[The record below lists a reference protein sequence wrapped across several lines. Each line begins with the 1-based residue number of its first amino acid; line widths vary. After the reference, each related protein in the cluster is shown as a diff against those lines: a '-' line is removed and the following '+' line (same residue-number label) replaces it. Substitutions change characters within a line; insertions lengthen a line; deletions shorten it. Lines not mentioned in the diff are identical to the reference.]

1 MAQKVLIVGFPGVQA
16 LDLVGPFEVFAAA
29 SKVLAAQGRDG
40 YAPEL
45 VSLAAQPVSTN
56 TGLTLSA
63 APLPDPTDGVDTV
76 LLPGGNGARGDRRDP
91 RLVDWIVAAAPH
103 ARRVVSVCT
112 GAFLAAQAGLLD
124 GCRATTHWAFAEQL
138 ALEFPSVVVDPDPI
152 FIRSSPTVWTAAG
165 VSAGIDL
172 TLALVEED
180 HGTEVAQTVARWLVL
195 HLRRPGGQTQFAA
208 PVWVARAK
216 REPIR
221 AVQDA
226 VESEPGGAHSIADLA
241 RLAAMS
247 PRHFT
252 RVFTDEVGEAPG
264 SYVER
269 VRTEAARRQLE
280 QTDDTV
286 TTIANRCGFGTA
298 ETMRRNFIRRVGVS
312 PDQYRKA
319 FA

>member
-1 MAQKVLIVGFPGVQA
+1 VV
-16 LDLVGPFEVFAAA
+16 
-29 SKVLAAQGRDG
+29 
-40 YAPEL
+40 
-45 VSLAAQPVSTN
+45 
-56 TGLTLSA
+56 
-63 APLPDPTDGVDTV
+63 PDEPADTV
-76 LLPGGNGARGDRRDP
+76 LLPGGAGVHDARADSR
-91 RLVDWIVAAAPH
+91 VIDWIRAVASD
-103 ARRVVSVCT
+103 ARRVTSVCT

-124 GCRATTHWAFAEQL
+124 GCRATTHWGSADQFAR
-138 ALEFPSVVVDPDPI
+138 EFPSVDVDPDPI
-152 FIRSSPTVWTAAG
+152 FIRSSDKVWTAAG
-165 VSAGIDL
+165 VTAGIDL
-172 TLALVEED
+172 SLALVEED

-221 AVQDA
+221 AVQEA
-226 VESEPGGAHSIADLA
+226 VEAEPGGAHSITDLA

-264 SYVER
+264 AYVER

-286 TTIANRCGFGTA
+286 VTIASRCGFGTA
-298 ETMRRNFIRRVGVS
+298 ETMRRNFIRHVGVS